1 MEYIVT
7 VADPQVWDTLW
18 DELTENGLGDNFIPD
33 RAVPVINERPFND
46 FSAHFDLTNEEAEQ
60 LRQDPRIAA
69 VELQADQQ
77 PGVEKRFYGQRLGNY
92 DRHPYSTTAT
102 MKNWGLMRCTH
113 RDDPFGVAT
122 SINDNF
128 NYNLDGSGVDIILL
142 DSGIEPDHP
151 EFAVNA
157 DGTGGSR
164 VVDFNWAGL
173 GVSGV
178 QASSYYGGYLGDSDG
193 HGSNCA
199 SIAAGN
205 TCGWAPG
212 AKIYSIRIFGGTSIR
227 TGLYLSAINSDLA
240 FDLVR
245 AFHLKKIAD
254 GNTRPTICSNS
265 WGYYQYYSG
274 MASTTYRGTTYLTST
289 YTNAYGQMS
298 SVHGA
303 RVYYV
308 DTAVEN
314 CALSGVI
321 LVGAAGNYRHKI
333 DVIGGLDY
341 NNYWTPSPLSYGYNI
356 YYHRGSSPTATPSMI
371 NVGATDSVLTN
382 PPIERKAY
390 FSETGPRVDVYA
402 PGTMIMGAYANKSY
416 QTAAVADP
424 RRSGFYL
431 NKISGTSQATPQ
443 VAGYIACFL
452 QLRPGATVNDVRNFI
467 IDTSNK
473 DKLTEGAL
481 SWSNLYSLQTGANRY
496 LFQPFNDSARGKIR
510 S

>member
-18 DELTENGLGDNFIPD
+18 DELTLNGLGDNFIPD
-33 RAVPVINERPFND
+33 HAVPVLNERPFND
-46 FSAHFDLTNEEAEQ
+46 FSAHFDLTDEEAEQ

-77 PGVEKRFYGQRLGNY
+77 PGVEKRLYGQRPGNY
-92 DRHPYSTTAT
+92 DRNPYSTTAT
-102 MKNWGLMRCTH
+102 MKNWGLVRCIH
-113 RDDPFGVAT
+113 NNDPFGTQT
-122 SINDNF
+122 SLNTNF
-128 NYNLDGSGVDIILL
+128 NYNLDGSGVDIIML
-142 DSGIEPDHP
+142 DSGVEPDHP

-157 DGTGGSR
+157 DGSGGSR
-164 VVDFNWAGL
+164 VVDFNWASL

-178 QASSYYGGYLGDSDG
+178 YQSSYYGGYLGDSDG

-205 TCGWAPG
+205 TCGWAP
-212 AKIYSIRIFGGTSIR
+212 AAAIYSIRIFGGTSIR
-227 TGLYLSAINSDLA
+227 NGRYLSAINSDVA

-245 AFHLKKIAD
+245 AFHLKKLAE

-274 MASTTYRGTTYLTST
+274 MVSTTYRGQTYPGSYYSNT
-289 YTNAYGQMS
+289 YGQMS

-308 DTAVEN
+308 DSAVEN
-314 CALSGVI
+314 CAASGVI
-321 LVGAAGNYRHKI
+321 MVGAAGNYRHKI
-333 DVIGGLDY
+333 DVPGGQDHD
-341 NNYWTPSPLSYGYNI
+341 NYWTTNYGSNV
-356 YYHRGSSPTATPSMI
+356 YYHRGGSPTATPSMI
-371 NVGATDSVLTN
+371 TVGATDSVLTN

-402 PGTMIMGAYANKSY
+402 PGTMIMGAYGNRSY
-416 QTAAVADP
+416 QTSAVADS
-424 RRSGFYL
+424 RRSGFYF

-443 VAGYIACFL
+443 VTGYIACFL
-452 QLRPGATVNDVRNFI
+452 QLRPQATVEEIRNFI
-467 IDTSNK
+467 VDKSNK

-481 SWSNLYSLQTGANRY
+481 SWSNLYSLQGGSNRY
-496 LFQPFNDSARGKIR
+496 LYQPFNNPRRGSIQ

>member
-18 DELTENGLGDNFIPD
+18 NELTQNGLGDNFIPD
-33 RAVPVINERPFND
+33 HAVPVLNERPFND
-46 FSAHFDLTNEEAEQ
+46 FSAHFDLTDEEAQE
-60 LRQDPRIAA
+60 LRKDPRIAA

-77 PGVEKRFYGQRLGNY
+77 PGVEKRFYGQRAGNY

-102 MKNWGLMRCTH
+102 MKNWGLMRCIH
-113 RDDPFGVAT
+113 NNDPFEIQT
-122 SINDNF
+122 SLNSNF
-128 NYNLDGSGVDIILL
+128 DYNLDGSGVDIIMV
-142 DSGIEPDHP
+142 DSGVEAGHP
-151 EFAVNA
+151 EFAINA

-164 VVDFNWAGL
+164 VVDFNWASL
-173 GVSGV
+173 GVSGCPTG
-178 QASSYYGGYLGDSDG
+178 ASIGGYLGDSDG

-212 AKIYSIRIFGGTSIR
+212 AAIYSIRIFSGSSIR
-227 TGLYLSAINSDLA
+227 TGQYLSAINSDVA

-245 AFHLKKIAD
+245 AFHLKKIAE
-254 GNTRPTICSNS
+254 GNTRPTVCSNS
-265 WGYYQYYSG
+265 WAYFQYYSG
-274 MASTTYRGTTYLTST
+274 MVSTTYRGTTYTTSSYSNT
-289 YTNAYGQMS
+289 YGQMT

-314 CALSGVI
+314 CAAAGVI
-321 LVGAAGNYRHKI
+321 LLGAAGNYRHKI
-333 DVIGGLDY
+333 DVPGGQDY
-341 NNYWTPSPLSYGYNI
+341 NNYWTTSYGSNI
-356 YYHRGSSPTATPSMI
+356 YYHRGASPTATPSMI
-371 NVGATDSVLTN
+371 NVGATDSVLSN

-402 PGTMIMGAYANKSY
+402 PGTMIMGAYGNKPY
-416 QTAAVADP
+416 QTYAVADA
-424 RRSGFYL
+424 RATGYYL

-443 VAGYIACFL
+443 VAGYVACLL
-452 QLRPGATVNDVRNFI
+452 QLRPTLTVSDVKKFI
-467 IDTSNK
+467 TDNSNK
-473 DKLTEGAL
+473 NKLAEGAL
-481 SWSNLYSLQTGANRY
+481 SWTNWYSLQGGANNY
-496 LFQPFNDSARGKIR
+496 LYQPFNNPIRGSIT